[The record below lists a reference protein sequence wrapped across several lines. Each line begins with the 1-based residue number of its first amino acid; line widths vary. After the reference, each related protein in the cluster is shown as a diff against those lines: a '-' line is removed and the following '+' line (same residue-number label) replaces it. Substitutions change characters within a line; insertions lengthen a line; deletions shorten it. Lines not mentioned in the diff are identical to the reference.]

1 MIPSRDEAYTLYCR
15 FMAQLNAELPPNE
28 NKEPVIPWKEF
39 EDVVW
44 PKLVADPERME
55 KWLRFHSRY
64 ERTKKEAAEFV
75 GALNRAD

>member
-15 FMAQLNAELPPNE
+15 FMAQLNADLAADE
-28 NKEPVIPWKEF
+28 NKEPVIPRKEF
-39 EDVVW
+39 EDDVW

-64 ERTKKEAAEFV
+64 DRAKREAAEFV
-75 GALNRAD
+75 GALNRTD